1 MEKTTTDVYHCEACD
16 YKTNDPEMI
25 PRHEG
30 SQRHNRILAG
40 EIEYRCLHKKSNL
53 EQCHY
58 RTFDQVLYNFHTES
72 KHTIPEGIIVGKEM
86 YGCDKC
92 CYQTHRYDNVKRHY
106 ESFKHQRAEEDIYK
120 FKCYYCHFATNNM
133 KKMKAHQATETHKIF
148 EEIGKAKEKR
158 EEKNK
163 QRKLVTKIKCE
174 CGSEINDDQ
183 IKRHNKTIKHQKW
196 LENQN

>member
-58 RTFDQVLYNFHTES
+58 RTFDQVLYNFHIES

-120 FKCYYCHFATNNM
+120 FNCHFVTNNM

-148 EEIGKAKEKR
+148 EEIGKEKEKR
-158 EEKNK
+158 EEKIK

-196 LENQN
+196 LEHQN